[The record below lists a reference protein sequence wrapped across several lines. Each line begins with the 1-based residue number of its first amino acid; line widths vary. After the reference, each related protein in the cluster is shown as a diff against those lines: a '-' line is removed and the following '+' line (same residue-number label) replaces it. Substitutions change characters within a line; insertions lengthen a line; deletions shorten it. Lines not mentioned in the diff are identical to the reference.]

1 MGVFSKKRSDH
12 KLLMTFY
19 RPWYKRPIVLLFV
32 LLPILGLARLALTPL
47 AWYQTQRALAQLP
60 EYDISFSSM
69 SLGLFS
75 KQVVFRNVQ
84 VHHRGDDK
92 QDDRLALA
100 TIPFVQID
108 GPVLRWL
115 RGGPIEEVSLLEP
128 IFRLRTHDHLALSP
142 QARSAWEQAASRWPL
157 TQIKVLHVHKG
168 ALISEVQAQGKL
180 SAYDRPLIRE
190 MDLTIKGLGLG
201 AKATSDTVHAKLN
214 GGLFLGSG
222 IITGDATL
230 KPDGARSWDFKG
242 ELFVAGLDL
251 PDVYGHTLA
260 PEVPKSPPLG
270 KLRVKA
276 TFEATRG
283 LLTANL
289 ESEAFTEGESKF
301 TNETLAALEQ
311 KIERTAGMSVW
322 SDGKRVQA
330 ALPSSMAPIRL
341 AATVPTLVLTG
352 ARHALTPPPEVRCLP
367 RLAQLV
373 SGGAEQEP
381 GAADDGTADADLP
394 TCPEPEEAAQAEGVA
409 EGQPAPAP

>member
-1 MGVFSKKRSDH
+1 MGVFSKKRSDRNM
-12 KLLMTFY
+12 LMTFY
-19 RPWYKRPIVLLFV
+19 RPWYKRPIVWLFV
-32 LLPILGLARLALTPL
+32 MLPVLALARLAITPL

-60 EYDISFSSM
+60 EYNVSFSSM

-75 KQVVFRNVQ
+75 KQVVFRNVK
-84 VHHRGDDK
+84 VHHRSDDSR
-92 QDDRLALA
+92 DDRLALA

-108 GPVLRWL
+108 VPVLRWI
-115 RGGPIEEVSLLEP
+115 RGGPIEAVSLLEP
-128 IFRLRTHDHLALSP
+128 IFRLRTHDRFALSP
-142 QARSAWEQAASRWPL
+142 QSRSAWEQAASRWPL

-168 ALISEVQAQGKL
+168 ALISEAQAQGAL
-180 SAYDRPLIRE
+180 TAYDRPLIRE

-201 AKATSDTVHAKLN
+201 ANATSNTVDAKLN

-222 IITGDATL
+222 ITTGEVTFR
-230 KPDGARSWDFKG
+230 PDGARSWDFKG

-251 PDVYGHTLA
+251 PDIYGHTLA
-260 PEVPKSPPLG
+260 PEAPKSPPLG
-270 KLRVKA
+270 KVRVKA
-276 TFEATRG
+276 TFEATKG

-289 ESEAFTEGESKF
+289 ESEAFSDPGSKF

-311 KIERTAGMSVW
+311 KVERTVGMTIW
-322 SDGKRVQA
+322 TNGTRMQA

-341 AATVPTLVLTG
+341 AAAVPAVVLTG

-373 SGGAEQEP
+373 SGGAEQEA
-381 GAADDGTADADLP
+381 GSDEAVDSELP
-394 TCPEPEEAAQAEGVA
+394 TCPEPEEEAHVGGGVA